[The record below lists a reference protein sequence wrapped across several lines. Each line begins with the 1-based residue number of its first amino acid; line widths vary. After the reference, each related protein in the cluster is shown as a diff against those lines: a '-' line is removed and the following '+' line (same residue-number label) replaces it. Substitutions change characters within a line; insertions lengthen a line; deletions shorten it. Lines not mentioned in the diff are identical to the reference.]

1 MITKR
6 PGDMLSRSLYKMSIN
21 RMNEFRNFETNSK
34 IVEWDL
40 KRAGINLCKQFQ
52 LLSKDKIEELEKLP
66 KGDCDVAIGK
76 LQRKDSNFSKKLEQ
90 AFTDIIHRFL
100 EANQIDIE
108 LDILSIKRDACF
120 VINKH
125 VKEFR
130 FGDFLEFRPKHTY
143 HAYIYLKPFEFY
155 FGREDSIEV
164 KNFVSDK
171 ILRDSLI
178 ELHLEGILNFLLNV
192 IYIAEK
198 SNMNYKEIYRFL
210 QDFVYEYKRRVL
222 EFAYYREFTIDSK
235 FRFQSLGC
243 EVMMDHVD
251 ETAFEYV
258 NIEYNYIH
266 IILPL
271 INLLI

>member
-1 MITKR
+1 MRERDRSRK
-6 PGDMLSRSLYKMSIN
+6 SFRSLYKMSIN
-21 RMNEFRNFETNSK
+21 RINEFRNFETNSK

-40 KRAGINLCKQFQ
+40 KRAGLNLCKQFQ
-52 LLSKDKIEELEKLP
+52 LLSKDKIEELEKLQ
-66 KGDCDVAIGK
+66 KGDCDIAIGK
-76 LQRKDSNFSKKLEQ
+76 LQRKDSDFSKKLEQ

-100 EANQIDIE
+100 ETNQIDIE

-130 FGDFLEFRPKHTY
+130 FGEFLEFRPKNTY

-155 FGREDSIEV
+155 FGNEDLIEV

-171 ILRDSLI
+171 KTRNVLI
-178 ELHLEGILNFLLNV
+178 KLHSEGILNFLLNV

-198 SNMNYKEIYRFL
+198 TNMNYKELYRFL
-210 QDFVYEYKRRVL
+210 QDFVDAYKRRTL
-222 EFAYYREFTIDSK
+222 EFDYYREFNIESK
-235 FRFQSLGC
+235 FRFQALGG
-243 EVMMDHVD
+243 EILMDQVD
-251 ETAFEYV
+251 EAAFEHV

-266 IILPL
+266 MILPL